1 MPDTHFA
8 KFTEASNKLLATL
21 KGIPATDDPV
31 MTDFA
36 RLIWASLT
44 ALSTAQRFYVPN
56 GANIIEKDTL
66 SRSEVSLPYPCIA
79 ILDEVDL
86 LDDITDLSTKR
97 DSTWK
102 ISIAFTPDSE
112 LNLKFKLIP
121 DNQPFGVLSLV
132 EVNNLWTCTPG
143 VITCAFEGEDGYVL
157 RAADMECSKVF
168 SLAIRKDFSIEREFT
183 QDVYSIVNL
192 CTILSLHNVKT
203 RTITPPEK
211 LQKKRLKHGGKPL
224 FSYKVLV
231 VDGEEWHDSGNK
243 GTGTGSV
250 RSHMRRGHIRQLHNS
265 DRRVW
270 VRATLVHGKA
280 AGFVSKD
287 YKINA

>member
-8 KFTEASNKLLATL
+8 KFTEATNQLLKTL
-21 KGIPATDDPV
+21 KGIPANFDDSLLTEYGQLV
-31 MTDFA
+31 YAT
-36 RLIWASLT
+36 LT
-44 ALSTAQRFYVPN
+44 ALSSSQRFYVPN
-56 GANIIEKDTL
+56 GANTIDKDTL
-66 SRSEVSLPYPCIA
+66 DKTAIQLPYPCIA

-86 LDDITDLSTKR
+86 FDDVTNLDTKCG
-97 DSTWK
+97 SAWK
-102 ISIAFTPDSE
+102 ISIGFTADSE
-112 LNLKFKLIP
+112 LNYKFKLLNDYDP
-121 DNQPFGVLSLV
+121 FFGVLSIV
-132 EVNNLWTCTPG
+132 EVNNQWTCTPG
-143 VITCAFEGEDGYVL
+143 VISCTFREGYRL
-157 RAADMECSKVF
+157 LAADLECSRVF
-168 SLAIRKDFSIEREFT
+168 ATRIGKDFSIEREFT

-192 CTILSLHNVKT
+192 CTMLSLHNVKT
-203 RTITPPEK
+203 RTVAPPEK

-231 VDGEEWHDSGNK
+231 VDGEEWHDSGNR

-287 YKINA
+287 YKLGV